1 MAAPRILFVS
11 PGWPKGRLWGEMSF
25 RFPSL
30 SLAVV
35 AAATPPHWETALCD
49 EGFGPVDPSAEADVV
64 AITAMTAQA
73 VRAYEIAD
81 AFRSRGRTVVM
92 GGFHASNLPDEAL
105 GHVDAVVVGEAE
117 AVWPQ
122 LLGDFEA
129 GRLQKVYRA
138 SGPID
143 TAAIPVARRS
153 LFDGKG
159 YLLTN
164 TVQTT
169 RGCPYDCEFCSVT
182 AFFGRKYRKRPVDA
196 VLAELQEMRK
206 AGSFVFF
213 VDDNIVADRT
223 YSLRLFRGMT
233 GMGLKWL
240 SHASLDLAEDPELL
254 AAAGESGCIG
264 LFVGFE
270 TLDED
275 ALRTMGKKTN
285 RVAGYVDAAK
295 ALRDHGIGIL
305 GSFVLGWDGD
315 GPDVFEKVFRFCEA
329 ARLQAGIFPILT
341 PYPGTKVR
349 QRLLEEGRIL
359 SSDWRDY
366 DMEHVTFQPKGMTVE
381 QLQEGYDRLCRQF
394 YSFGSMWRRL
404 GFHRSLPAFGP
415 MNFGFRSALRRKVAD
430 A

>member
-1 MAAPRILFVS
+1 MGSRVLFVL

-35 AAATPPHWETALCD
+35 AATTPEKWETALCD
-49 EGFGPVDPSAEADVV
+49 EGFGPVDLDDPAEVV

-73 VRAYEIAD
+73 TRAYEIAD
-81 AFRSRGRTVVM
+81 AFRSRGKTVVM
-92 GGFHASNLPDEAL
+92 GGFHASNLPEEAL

-117 AVWPQ
+117 AVWPK
-122 LLGDFEA
+122 LLADLEE
-129 GRLQKVYRA
+129 GRLGKLYRA
-138 SGPID
+138 DGLID
-143 TAAIPVARRS
+143 TADIPVARRS
-153 LFDGKG
+153 IFDGKG

-164 TVQTT
+164 TIQTT

-182 AFFGRKYRKRPVDA
+182 AYFGRKYRKRPVEA
-196 VLAELQEMRK
+196 VLAELEGMRK
-206 AGSFVFF
+206 RGSYAFF
-213 VDDNIVADRT
+213 VDDNIVVDRT
-223 YSLRLFRGMT
+223 YSLKLFRGMAGL
-233 GMGLKWL
+233 GMKWL
-240 SHASLDLAEDPELL
+240 SHASLDLADDPELL
-254 AAAGESGCIG
+254 AAAGKAGCIG

-270 TLDED
+270 TLDEE
-275 ALRTMGKKTN
+275 ALRAMGKKTN
-285 RVAGYVDAAK
+285 RVADYVANAK
-295 ALRDHGIGIL
+295 RFRDHGIGIL

-315 GPDVFEKVFRFCEA
+315 GPDVFERTLRFCEE
-329 ARLQAGIFPILT
+329 ARLEAAIFPILT

-349 QRLLEEGRIL
+349 ERLQQEGRIL

-366 DMEHVTFQPKGMTVE
+366 DMEHVNYRPKGMTVE
-381 QLQEGYDRLCRQF
+381 ELQSGYDELCRAF

-404 GFHRSLPAFGP
+404 SLHRSLPAFGP

>member
-1 MAAPRILFVS
+1 MVAAPRVLFVS

-49 EGFGPVDPSAEADVV
+49 EGFGAGRPRRPTADVV

-81 AFRSRGRTVVM
+81 AFRSRGKTVVM

-117 AVWPQ
+117 AVWPR
-122 LLGDFEA
+122 LLADFEE

-138 SGPID
+138 DALVD

-153 LFDGKG
+153 IFDGKG

-182 AFFGRKYRKRPVDA
+182 AFFGRKYRKRPVEA
-196 VLAELQEMRK
+196 VLAELAADAE
-206 AGSFVFF
+206 AGLVRLLRRRQHRRRP
-213 VDDNIVADRT
+213 DLLPEALPRDEGDRA
-223 YSLRLFRGMT
+223 
-233 GMGLKWL
+233 KWL

-254 AAAGESGCIG
+254 DGGGEVG
-264 LFVGFE
+264 L
-270 TLDED
+270 
-275 ALRTMGKKTN
+275 
-285 RVAGYVDAAK
+285 
-295 ALRDHGIGIL
+295 
-305 GSFVLGWDGD
+305 
-315 GPDVFEKVFRFCEA
+315 
-329 ARLQAGIFPILT
+329 
-341 PYPGTKVR
+341 
-349 QRLLEEGRIL
+349 
-359 SSDWRDY
+359 
-366 DMEHVTFQPKGMTVE
+366 
-381 QLQEGYDRLCRQF
+381 
-394 YSFGSMWRRL
+394 
-404 GFHRSLPAFGP
+404 HR
-415 MNFGFRSALRRKVAD
+415 ALRRLRD
-430 A
+430 ARRGRAPDDGEEDEPGRGLRRRARRRSATTASASSARSSSAGTATARTSSRRSSGSARRRTSRRGSSRS

>member
-1 MAAPRILFVS
+1 
-11 PGWPKGRLWGEMSF
+11 MSF

-49 EGFGPVDPSAEADVV
+49 EGFGPVDAGSDADVV

-73 VRAYEIAD
+73 VRAYEIA
-81 AFRSRGRTVVM
+81 ATFRNQGRTVVM

-105 GHVDAVVVGEAE
+105 EHVDAVVVGEAE

-122 LLGDFEA
+122 LLADFEV

-138 SGPID
+138 TAPID

-153 LFDGKG
+153 IFDGKG

-182 AFFGRKYRKRPVDA
+182 AFFGRKYRKRPVEA

-213 VDDNIVADRT
+213 VDDNIVADRA
-223 YSLRLFRGMT
+223 YSLKVFREMK

-254 AAAGESGCIG
+254 VAAGESGCIG

-270 TLDED
+270 TLDEN

-285 RVAGYVDAAK
+285 RVAGYVDAAR

-329 ARLQAGIFPILT
+329 AKLQAGIFPILT

-349 QRLLEEGRIL
+349 RRLLEEGRIF

-366 DMEHVTFQPKGMTVE
+366 DMEHVTFRPKGMTAQE
-381 QLQEGYDRLCRQF
+381 LQEGYDRLCRQF

-404 GFHRSLPAFGP
+404 GLHRSLPAFGP
-415 MNFGFRSALRRKVAD
+415 MNLGFRSALRRKVAD

>member
-1 MAAPRILFVS
+1 
-11 PGWPKGRLWGEMSF
+11 
-25 RFPSL
+25 
-30 SLAVV
+30 
-35 AAATPPHWETALCD
+35 
-49 EGFGPVDPSAEADVV
+49 
-64 AITAMTAQA
+64 
-73 VRAYEIAD
+73 
-81 AFRSRGRTVVM
+81 M
-92 GGFHASNLPDEAL
+92 GGFHASNLPEEAL

-122 LLGDFEA
+122 LLADFEE
-129 GRLQKVYRA
+129 GKLRKVYKA
-138 SGPID
+138 DAPID
-143 TAAIPVARRS
+143 TAAIPAARRS
-153 LFDGKG
+153 IFKGKG

-169 RGCPYDCEFCSVT
+169 RGCPHDCEFCSVT
-182 AFFGRKYRKRPVDA
+182 AFFGRRYRKRPVEA

-213 VDDNIVADRT
+213 VDDNIAADRT

-240 SHASLDLAEDPELL
+240 SHASLDLAEDSELL
-254 AAAGESGCIG
+254 TAAGQSGCIG

-275 ALRTMGKKTN
+275 ALRAMGKRTN

-295 ALRDHGIGIL
+295 AFRDNGIGIL

-315 GPDVFEKVFRFCEA
+315 GPDVFERTLAFCEK
-329 ARLQAGIFPILT
+329 ARIEAGIFPILT

-349 QRLLEEGRIL
+349 KRLLAEGRIL
-359 SSDWRDY
+359 SSDWRNY
-366 DMEHVTFQPKGMTVE
+366 DMEHVNYQPKGMTVE
-381 QLQEGYDRLCRQF
+381 ELQQGYDQLCRQF